1 VLSLRLFRDRTFTVV
16 TLVALSM
23 GFALFGSVTYM
34 PLFLQVVTGSSPT
47 GSGLQLVPMMGG
59 MLVTSIASGQ
69 LISKTGKYKIFPVI
83 GTIVMVVGLF
93 LLSRMTAHTTRTQA
107 AMFMLV
113 LGLGMGMVMQ
123 VLVIAVQNA
132 VDYTDLG
139 VATSGATLFRFIGG
153 AVGTAALG
161 ALFSARLAVATRA
174 GLARPE
180 AFATSTSTVF
190 TVACGIAAIGAVLA
204 LLLPERPLRATVAA
218 RASQVGEEMGEA
230 FAMPSSPEAIDRL
243 LEGLRIIADRDVQ
256 RQFIQRIVERAGVA
270 MTPLAAWLLLRIERD
285 ETTDVTALAREHSID
300 FDRLQ
305 AARDEL
311 LTNGFV
317 VADATPNGYTLT
329 ASGCNALDKLIAARR
344 VRLEELAVEWPE
356 DRRAEV
362 AARLRELAGEVVP
375 PQRAA

>member
-1 VLSLRLFRDRTFTVV
+1 
-16 TLVALSM
+16 
-23 GFALFGSVTYM
+23 
-34 PLFLQVVTGSSPT
+34 
-47 GSGLQLVPMMGG
+47 
-59 MLVTSIASGQ
+59 
-69 LISKTGKYKIFPVI
+69 
-83 GTIVMVVGLF
+83 
-93 LLSRMTAHTTRTQA
+93 
-107 AMFMLV
+107 
-113 LGLGMGMVMQ
+113 MGMVMQ

-356 DRRAEV
+356 DRRAAV